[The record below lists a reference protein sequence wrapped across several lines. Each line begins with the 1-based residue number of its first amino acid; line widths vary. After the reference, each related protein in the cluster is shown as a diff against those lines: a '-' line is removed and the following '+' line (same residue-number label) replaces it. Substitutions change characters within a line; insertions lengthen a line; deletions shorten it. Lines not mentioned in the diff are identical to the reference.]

1 MRPFWCIFTHID
13 ELQTIS
19 KRHHKCQLKITQI
32 AIFWLKIDLSGFAR
46 NCRRAPLLLLS
57 KVPLYEKKANF
68 YVVLIKGR
76 ARKSL
81 PSLHYR
87 SLLETAFVLMNGDD
101 EAE

>member
-1 MRPFWCIFTHID
+1 MPIENHTNCN
-13 ELQTIS
+13 
-19 KRHHKCQLKITQI
+19 
-32 AIFWLKIDLSGFAR
+32 FWLKIDLSGFAK
-46 NCRRAPLLLLS
+46 NCQKKNVEGATLR
-57 KVPLYEKKANF
+57 KKANF

-101 EAE
+101 EAVALCYYNFLCSFPDFGAFLSS

>member
-1 MRPFWCIFTHID
+1 MPIENHTNCN
-13 ELQTIS
+13 
-19 KRHHKCQLKITQI
+19 
-32 AIFWLKIDLSGFAR
+32 FWLKIDLSGFAR

-101 EAE
+101 EAVALCYYNFLCSFPDFGAFLSS